1 MSNLFTQLKR
11 RNVFRVAAAYVIVG
25 WIVLQAAELL
35 LGIFKA
41 PDWVSQTLAMIVL
54 LGFPIACVFAW
65 AFELTTEGV
74 KRTHEVDEAESITPQ
89 TGRRLDVVIL
99 VSLVVLIGL
108 TLWMG
113 SEPPAPVVV
122 SNPTTETATA
132 SAELTPETAS
142 SDPSIAVLPFLN
154 MSDDPGQ
161 VYFSDGI
168 SEELLNV
175 LASVDGLSVAS
186 RTSSFAFKEQV
197 ISLTEIA
204 KKLKVGYVLEGSVRK
219 AGDQVRITAQLID
232 MANDRH
238 LWSATYDRSLADI
251 FAVQSEIANEIAGAL
266 GDALD
271 LQIQPVT
278 VVPKTANLSAY
289 DLYLKGRSAWLH
301 RALGQDLE
309 DAVDYLQRALEL
321 DPDFVD
327 AKEVLAAT
335 WVTLPY
341 WVDPEEPMEVFQA
354 RAAALAQEV
363 LAVDPDRPLALV
375 VLADSMEANT
385 ELGWTPMI
393 ELYER
398 ALELEPDNTTTI
410 HWLGLLYQ
418 DLGFPERAIPFHE
431 KCIELD
437 PDYTNCHD
445 QLMQALDLIGEREK
459 ARRLYEGSLLRREGL
474 IAENNMAFAFAL
486 EMHEVASIM
495 LRTMTRYEG
504 APTASLF
511 LILENPSMDR
521 RPFVNQWEQWAKE
534 HDKDLTTELAIMV
547 ILGEF
552 DRVDLSSS
560 TGGFEYSP
568 FMTPYRRSPQFKEY
582 VRETG
587 RYATWKLLGFPRWC
601 RAVGEDDF
609 ECE

>member
-108 TLWMG
+108 PLWMG

-204 KKLKVGYVLEGSVRK
+204 KKLKVGYVLEGSVR
-219 AGDQVRITAQLID
+219 
-232 MANDRH
+232 
-238 LWSATYDRSLADI
+238 
-251 FAVQSEIANEIAGAL
+251 
-266 GDALD
+266 
-271 LQIQPVT
+271 
-278 VVPKTANLSAY
+278 
-289 DLYLKGRSAWLH
+289 
-301 RALGQDLE
+301 
-309 DAVDYLQRALEL
+309 
-321 DPDFVD
+321 
-327 AKEVLAAT
+327 
-335 WVTLPY
+335 
-341 WVDPEEPMEVFQA
+341 
-354 RAAALAQEV
+354 
-363 LAVDPDRPLALV
+363 
-375 VLADSMEANT
+375 
-385 ELGWTPMI
+385 
-393 ELYER
+393 
-398 ALELEPDNTTTI
+398 
-410 HWLGLLYQ
+410 
-418 DLGFPERAIPFHE
+418 
-431 KCIELD
+431 
-437 PDYTNCHD
+437 
-445 QLMQALDLIGEREK
+445 
-459 ARRLYEGSLLRREGL
+459 
-474 IAENNMAFAFAL
+474 
-486 EMHEVASIM
+486 
-495 LRTMTRYEG
+495 
-504 APTASLF
+504 
-511 LILENPSMDR
+511 
-521 RPFVNQWEQWAKE
+521 
-534 HDKDLTTELAIMV
+534 
-547 ILGEF
+547 
-552 DRVDLSSS
+552 
-560 TGGFEYSP
+560 
-568 FMTPYRRSPQFKEY
+568 
-582 VRETG
+582 
-587 RYATWKLLGFPRWC
+587 
-601 RAVGEDDF
+601 
-609 ECE
+609 